1 MKLFLNLLIGAA
13 TLVACAAESYT
24 VTLRGKRIPLNGSSL
39 TISDVKTAAASSSPG
54 LAPADMKILCNGE
67 TLEGDDKKL
76 EECGIKDGAVV
87 NVVPTKKKVAKKKS
101 AKSSSVSPPS
111 TPSSPAPSEASP
123 GGFAGMDEIL
133 KSLGQEGGD
142 APDLASL
149 LGSMGANG
157 MPTDPKES
165 LKMMQKMLASPVVS
179 GYLAD
184 PAKIEQARQTVLSN
198 PMMKAALSSSLPGF
212 DEILSSPERWRSTM
226 VSARDM
232 YVNMG
237 EAELEMLSKMMEQ
250 GPAGGMG
257 GGFGGMGGG
266 MGGAPGAGAMSKDD
280 KMDELDDDE
289 D

>member
-1 MKLFLNLLIGAA
+1 MTLN
-13 TLVACAAESYT
+13 
-24 VTLRGKRIPLNGSSL
+24 
-39 TISDVKTAAASSSPG
+39 DVRAAAASSSPG
-54 LAPADMKILCNGE
+54 LSPADMKILCNGE
-67 TLEGDDKKL
+67 TLEGDDKSL

-87 NVVPTKKKVAKKKS
+87 NVVPTKKKVAKKKKSPS
-101 AKSSSVSPPS
+101 ASVPEVAAPPPS
-111 TPSSPAPSEASP
+111 ASP

-149 LGSMGANG
+149 LGGIGANG

-184 PAKIEQARQTVLSN
+184 PAKIEQARQTVLAN
-198 PMMKAALSSSLPGF
+198 PMMNTALSSSLPGF
-212 DEILSSPERWRSTM
+212 DEILSSPDRWRSTM

-250 GPAGGMG
+250 GPGGMG
-257 GGFGGMGGG
+257 GGFGEGRQDG
-266 MGGAPGAGAMSKDD
+266 
-280 KMDELDDDE
+280 
-289 D
+289 